1 MFFPLRAIPFVAIV
15 SVATF
20 GCSKRTVAPPPDTPP
35 RFPDLGIVASN
46 YPKVDGSTSAEPLQ
60 VLLACKVLGGYCF
73 WSHSESDDSHRLVA
87 ATNAKA
93 AATRGGN
100 DPLSRFINSAAKHQ
114 GTHSA
119 YVNLIT
125 GRVDM
130 ILVARRPSNDELR
143 LAARKDVE
151 LDIEPVALD
160 AFVFLLNDDNP
171 VDDLTVDEI
180 RDIFSGR
187 TLNWAE
193 FGGTNV
199 AINAYQRNR
208 NSGSQEVMQELVMK
222 GREMSEASELFRFTL
237 MGQPFWAVDSDPAG
251 IGYSFYYYQE
261 FMAPRAVK
269 TCAVNGV
276 NPAPETI
283 SSRQYPLVTEL
294 CAVLRRDTA
303 AEHPARELR
312 DWLLTS
318 TGQRIVQECGFVSIN
333 ESIAKQY
340 VPRSSD
346 RFKPVRPP
354 TSRVE

>member
-1 MFFPLRAIPFVAIV
+1 MLLFAAIAG
-15 SVATF
+15 ATP
-20 GCSKRTVAPPPDTPP
+20 GCSERSVAPPPDTPSP
-35 RFPDLGIVASN
+35 FPDLGIVASN

-60 VLLACKVLGGYCF
+60 VLLACKVLGSSCF
-73 WSHSESDDSHRLVA
+73 WTHVESDDSHRLVA

-93 AATRGGN
+93 AGYLSGN
-100 DPLSRFINSAAKHQ
+100 DPLSRFINSATKHQ
-114 GTHSA
+114 GTHKA

-143 LAARKDVE
+143 LASRKNVE

-160 AFVFLLNDDNP
+160 AFVFLLNDENP
-171 VDDLTVDEI
+171 VDSLTVDEI

-187 TLNWAE
+187 TRNWVE
-193 FGGTNV
+193 VRGNNV
-199 AINAYQRNR
+199 AINPYQRNR
-208 NSGSQEVMQELVMK
+208 NSGSQEVMRELVMK
-222 GREMSEASELFRFTL
+222 GRQMAEASELFTFSL
-237 MGQPFWAVDSDPAG
+237 MGRPFWAVDRDPAG
-251 IGYSFYYYQE
+251 IAYSFYYYQE

-294 CAVLRRDTA
+294 CAVLRRETV

-312 DWLLTS
+312 DWLLKA
-318 TGQRIVQECGFVSIN
+318 TGQRIVQECGFVSID

-346 RFKPVRPP
+346 RFRRVRPP
-354 TSRVE
+354 ARRPE